1 MGSFESSSTP
11 VETSVSTG
19 FIENMP
25 SAAPPEFHPPAVVE
39 NVDQA
44 LVMVDRAYG
53 QLCAAVAFQETRQ
66 IRNLAVAAAAFA
78 REAKDT
84 RLLDKATELRTRA
97 ERKAGQMLANSAAT
111 GERATQHGNVN
122 QHTARVSIEPT
133 PTLAQI
139 GVTRDQSS
147 KWQQV
152 AALTD
157 DEFEDALETTK
168 AITHEISTPKVLR
181 AVQQARKQPAPP
193 AMEVDT
199 DDDVLV
205 VLDAPVATPDE
216 QAVAFY
222 NAVRALAGI
231 TCTADQLRTAV
242 PYYQHFRIAE
252 SIGPALA
259 LLKEVNTT
267 WKT

>member
-1 MGSFESSSTP
+1 MGPFELQST
-11 VETSVSTG
+11 SAMATG
-19 FIENMP
+19 FDVV
-25 SAAPPEFHPPAVVE
+25 AAASQPEFHPPAVVE
-39 NVDQA
+39 SVDQA

-53 QLCAAVAFQETRQ
+53 QLCAAVTFQDTRQ

-97 ERKAGQMLANSAAT
+97 ERKAGHMLRESAEK
-111 GERATQHGNVN
+111 GERALPKTSRRTDLVETNDE
-122 QHTARVSIEPT
+122 VSAA
-133 PTLAQI
+133 PTLAEI

-157 DEFEDALETTK
+157 DEFEEALETTK

-181 AVQQARKQPAPP
+181 AVQQARQKAAPQE
-193 AMEVDT
+193 MEVGT
-199 DDDVLV
+199 DDDVVV

-222 NAVRALAGI
+222 NAVRALADI
-231 TCTADQLRTAV
+231 TCTAEQLREAV

-252 SIGPALA
+252 SIAPALD
-259 LLKEVNTT
+259 LLQKVSTT

>member
-1 MGSFESSSTP
+1 MAPFELD
-11 VETSVSTG
+11 
-19 FIENMP
+19 
-25 SAAPPEFHPPAVVE
+25 SAAAELPHTSGVDVVLHASQQKFHPPAVVE
-39 NVDQA
+39 SIEQA

-53 QLCAAVAFQETRQ
+53 QLCEAIAFQETRQ
-66 IRNLAVAAAAFA
+66 VRNLAIAAAAYA

-97 ERKAGQMLANSAAT
+97 ERRAGQMLRESAEK
-111 GERATQHGNVN
+111 GERAVN
-122 QHTARVSIEPT
+122 GDNRHTLKTSDVATSS

-139 GVTRDQSS
+139 GVSRDQSS

-152 AALTD
+152 AALSD

-181 AVQQARKQPAPP
+181 AVQQARQKPP
-193 AMEVDT
+193 PPEVEAGT
-199 DDDVLV
+199 DDDAV
-205 VLDAPVATPDE
+205 VVVEAPSATPDE

-222 NAVRALAGI
+222 NAVRALADI
-231 TCTADQLRTAV
+231 RCTAEQLRTAL

-252 SIGPALA
+252 NIGPALA
-259 LLKEVNTT
+259 LLNEVSTT

>member
-1 MGSFESSSTP
+1 MNAL
-11 VETSVSTG
+11 VQQ
-19 FIENMP
+19 
-25 SAAPPEFHPPAVVE
+25 EFRPPAVVE
-39 NVDQA
+39 SVDQA

-53 QLCAAVAFQETRQ
+53 QLCEAVTFQETRQ
-66 IRNLAVAAAAFA
+66 VRNLAVAAAAFA

-97 ERKAGQMLANSAAT
+97 ERKAGQMLAASAAS
-111 GERATQHGNVN
+111 GERATKNGNVN
-122 QHTARVSIEPT
+122 QHTRVSSEST
-133 PTLAQI
+133 PTLSQI
-139 GVTRDQSS
+139 GVSRDQSS

-181 AVQQARKQPAPP
+181 AAAQQARQQHAPP
-193 AMEVDT
+193 VMEEGT
-199 DDDVLV
+199 DDDVVV

-222 NAVRALAGI
+222 NAVRALAEI
-231 TCTADQLRTAV
+231 TCTAEQLRAAV
-242 PYYQHFRIAE
+242 PYYQHFRIVE
-252 SIGPALA
+252 SITPALT
-259 LLKEVNTT
+259 LLEEVSTT

>member
-1 MGSFESSSTP
+1 MNAL
-11 VETSVSTG
+11 VQQ
-19 FIENMP
+19 
-25 SAAPPEFHPPAVVE
+25 EFRPPAVVE
-39 NVDQA
+39 SVDQA

-53 QLCAAVAFQETRQ
+53 QLCEAVTFQETRQ
-66 IRNLAVAAAAFA
+66 VRNLAVAAAAFA

-97 ERKAGQMLANSAAT
+97 ERKAGQMLAESRDR
-111 GERATQHGNVN
+111 GERARSGVDTRN
-122 QHTARVSIEPT
+122 QESPA

-139 GVTRDQSS
+139 GVSRDQSS

-168 AITHEISTPKVLR
+168 AITYEISTPKVLR
-181 AVQQARKQPAPP
+181 AVQQARQKAPP
-193 AMEVDT
+193 PEVVAGT
-199 DDDVLV
+199 DDDAV
-205 VLDAPVATPDE
+205 VVVEAPSATPDE

-222 NAVRALAGI
+222 NAVRALAEI
-231 TCTADQLRTAV
+231 TCTAEQLRAAV
-242 PYYQHFRIAE
+242 PYYQHFRIVE
-252 SIGPALA
+252 SITPALT
-259 LLKEVNTT
+259 LLEEVSTT